1 MEAGGLAMRGP
12 DHAPGNGVALAE
24 GGLAA
29 PHAPDPEPDGK
40 GAARDVI
47 EPLVA
52 LDFAVHVGMRYH
64 AKRRAWFDALHRLAM
79 VIAAL
84 GSSAAAAALYGGL
97 IAAGEGLVT
106 AVAIAAACELAFG
119 FAERGRSADAL
130 YRRYAAL
137 AGAIAAAKSVDSDLL
152 RLWEKR
158 RLLIRADCEERL
170 LVLHRI
176 CYNLEAEARGY
187 DAEALYEVKP
197 WQRLAAHL
205 VSLPPFH
212 PARREG

>member
-1 MEAGGLAMRGP
+1 MSADQVSMRG
-12 DHAPGNGVALAE
+12 PGNGVAHADD
-24 GGLAA
+24 GLAVSGA
-29 PHAPDPEPDGK
+29 PEPSSDGK
-40 GAARDVI
+40 DAAREVL

-52 LDFAVHVGMRYH
+52 FDFAVHVGMRYH
-64 AKRRAWFDALHRLAM
+64 AKRRAWFDWLHRVAM

-97 IAAGEGLVT
+97 VGAAEGLVT
-106 AVAIAAACELAFG
+106 AVAVAAACELAFG
-119 FAERGRSADAL
+119 LAERGRSADAL
-130 YRRYAAL
+130 YRRYTAL
-137 AGAIAAAKSVDSDLL
+137 AATIAEAKSVDPDLL

-187 DAEALYEVKP
+187 DSDALYSVKP
-197 WQRLAAHL
+197 WQRLLAHL
-205 VSLPPFH
+205 VTLPPYY
-212 PARREG
+212 PARRER

>member
-1 MEAGGLAMRGP
+1 METEQAPLRG
-12 DHAPGNGVALAE
+12 PGNGVARADE
-24 GGLAA
+24 GLAM
-29 PHAPDPEPDGK
+29 PDTPEPEPNGK
-40 GAARDVI
+40 EAVRDVL

-64 AKRRAWFDALHRLAM
+64 AKRRAWFDWLHRVAM

-97 IAAGEGLVT
+97 IGAAEGLVT

-119 FAERGRSADAL
+119 FAERGRSADLL
-130 YRRYAAL
+130 YRRYTDL
-137 AGAIAAAKSVDSDLL
+137 AGAIAEARSVDSDLL

-187 DAEALYEVKP
+187 DAEALYRVQP
-197 WQRLAAHL
+197 WQRLFAHI